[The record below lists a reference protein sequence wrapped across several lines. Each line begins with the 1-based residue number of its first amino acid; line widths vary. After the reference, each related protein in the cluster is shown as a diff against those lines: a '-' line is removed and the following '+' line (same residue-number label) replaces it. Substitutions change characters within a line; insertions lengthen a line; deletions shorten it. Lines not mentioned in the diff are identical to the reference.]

1 MIRIGQGI
9 DVHAFHNNGQ
19 QQQYVILAGVPIEHT
34 HSLLAH
40 SDGDVVLHALADAL
54 LGALALGD
62 IGQHFPDTDAAHAG
76 LDSRVLLRYVYGKV
90 QAAGYTLGNA
100 DITVICERPKLAP
113 YNQAMRENIA
123 SDLQTDVSNVSIKAT
138 TTEKLGFTG
147 RQEGI
152 MANAVVLLV
161 PNMNLASDNM
171 ASDNVSDVNTP
182 DV

>member
-9 DVHAFHNNGQ
+9 DVHAFHNNG

-100 DITVICERPKLAP
+100 DITVMCERPKLAP